1 MIQGFK
7 YFSGKANA
15 FYVQRE
21 YPFTSWM
28 PCASKEEKNEI
39 T

>member
-7 YFSGKANA
+7 YFSGKESA

-21 YPFTSWM
+21 YPFTSRM
-28 PCASKEEKNEI
+28 PCASKEEKTEI